1 MLLKGVLEKIAEIFK
16 LATAGTDE
24 KSDAVVIVAPGE
36 NGLQLEIKSV
46 VMNQFGASIEASV
59 REVLADMGVEN
70 AVVTVAD
77 RGALDCVLRAR
88 VETAVLRGME
98 EA

>member
-1 MLLKGVLEKIAEIFK
+1 MAEIIKF
-16 LATAGTDE
+16 ATAGTDE
-24 KSDAVVIVAPGE
+24 KSDAVITVAPGG

-46 VMNQFGASIEASV
+46 VMNQFGSAIETSV
-59 REVLADMGVEN
+59 RGVLADMGVDN
-70 AVVTVAD
+70 AIVTVAD

-88 VETAVLRGME
+88 VETAVRRGME

>member
-1 MLLKGVLEKIAEIFK
+1 MAEIIKF
-16 LATAGTDE
+16 ATAGTDE
-24 KSDAVVIVAPGE
+24 KSDAVITIEPSE
-36 NGLQLEIKSV
+36 HGLTLEIKSV

-70 AVVTVAD
+70 AIVHVAD

-88 VETAVLRGME
+88 VETAINRGKG

>member
-1 MLLKGVLEKIAEIFK
+1 
-16 LATAGTDE
+16 
-24 KSDAVVIVAPGE
+24 
-36 NGLQLEIKSV
+36 
-46 VMNQFGASIEASV
+46 MNQFGPAIESAV
-59 REVLADMGVEN
+59 REVLTDMGVEN

>member
-1 MLLKGVLEKIAEIFK
+1 MAEIIK
-16 LATAGTDE
+16 MATAGTDE
-24 KSDAVVIVAPGE
+24 KSDVVVTVEPNE
-36 NGLQLEIKSV
+36 NGLQLQIKSV
-46 VMNQFGASIEASV
+46 VMNQFGAAIEASV
-59 REVLADMGVEN
+59 RKVLEDLNVEN

-98 EA
+98 G

>member
-1 MLLKGVLEKIAEIFK
+1 MAEIIK

-24 KSDAVVIVAPGE
+24 KSDAVITIAPSD

-46 VMNQFGASIEASV
+46 VMNQFGPAIEASV
-59 REVLADMGVEN
+59 REVLQDMGVVN
-70 AVVTVAD
+70 ATVTVAD

-88 VETAVLRGME
+88 VETAILRGKGE
-98 EA
+98 V

>member
-1 MLLKGVLEKIAEIFK
+1 MAEIIK

-24 KSDAVVIVAPGE
+24 KSDAVITVAPGE

-59 REVLADMGVEN
+59 REVLADMGVKN

>member
-1 MLLKGVLEKIAEIFK
+1 MADIIK

-24 KSDAVVIVAPGE
+24 KSDAVVTVAPGE

-46 VMNQFGASIEASV
+46 VMNQFGTAIEASV
-59 REVLADMGVEN
+59 REVLAEKGVKN